1 MTTTDPR
8 EEVKRMEAEFQSLIE
23 KRNAAR
29 DAHDEPHFRWYAER
43 ANKLD
48 DEIRQAKWEAKI
60 Q

>member
-8 EEVKRMEAEFQSLIE
+8 AEIRRMEAELQDLIE

-48 DEIRQAKWEAKI
+48 DEIKQAKWEAKM
-60 Q
+60 